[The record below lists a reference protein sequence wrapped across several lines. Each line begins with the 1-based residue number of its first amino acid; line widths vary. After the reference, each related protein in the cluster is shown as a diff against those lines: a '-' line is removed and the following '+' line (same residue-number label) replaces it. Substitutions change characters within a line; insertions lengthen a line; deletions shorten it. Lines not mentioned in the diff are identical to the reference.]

1 MDAMVK
7 IGRVGKA
14 HGLLGELKTFVED
27 AYWEDFLSAEIIFL
41 EIRGQHLPYFVEDVR
56 AGNAILVKLEDVNS
70 RDDAQLLH
78 HKDIYL
84 RREDI
89 LPNEARTIVIEPGY
103 ERFTSYTIEDATHG
117 LVGKIDEVIEMPQQM
132 MAVVVYRNREILIPL
147 NEQFIV
153 KADEKESVL
162 HMDLPDGLLDL

>member
-7 IGRVGKA
+7 IGRIGKA
-14 HGLLGELKTFVED
+14 HGLNGELKAFVED
-27 AYWEDFLSAEIIFL
+27 AYWEDFLNAEIIFL

-56 AGNAILVKLEDVNS
+56 AGNAVLVKLEDLNS
-70 RDDAQLLH
+70 REDAQMLH

-84 RREDI
+84 RSADI
-89 LPNEARTIVIEPGY
+89 LPDEARTIIITPGY
-103 ERFTSYTIEDATHG
+103 ERFTGYTIEDATHG

-132 MAVVVYRNREILIPL
+132 MAVVVYRSREILIPL

-153 KADEKESVL
+153 TTDEEQCVL